1 MCEENDF
8 RKFYSKAYQYCDLL
22 LAKFSNN
29 KEAICYA
36 RLNIPKSELKE
47 YYVLGM
53 LTESEIFI
61 LKTQTKL
68 IKLSIDSMIKNII
81 EHVDLKYDDYL
92 KLENII
98 LAPDKIIQDRKNNLR
113 MFKCINGKF
122 YEIVIKTTK
131 NKNENYLTTFHRC
144 NISKL
149 KDKKR

>member
-68 IKLSIDSMIKNII
+68 IKLSIDS
-81 EHVDLKYDDYL
+81 
-92 KLENII
+92 
-98 LAPDKIIQDRKNNLR
+98 KI
-113 MFKCINGKF
+113 
-122 YEIVIKTTK
+122 
-131 NKNENYLTTFHRC
+131 
-144 NISKL
+144 SP
-149 KDKKR
+149 

>member
-1 MCEENDF
+1 MSKVSKNYNSDEYEKEKKQEAMRKELEE
-8 RKFYSKAYQYCDLL
+8 
-22 LAKFSNN
+22 
-29 KEAICYA
+29 
-36 RLNIPKSELKE
+36 
-47 YYVLGM
+47 
-53 LTESEIFI
+53 
-61 LKTQTKL
+61 
-68 IKLSIDSMIKNII
+68 II
-81 EHVDLKYDDYL
+81 EKNKVNDETDKNEEIKESDNDDITDNTSKEKYDDYL